1 MTFRAKPEDGIVW
14 ITGAS
19 RGIGRATAI
28 KMANLGYKVAV
39 TARSFDALYELD
51 RDYEN
56 ITAYPGDITDRE
68 DMKLLVEQIEE
79 IGPISLAILNAG
91 GNIKSNGATFGNSFR
106 DTIDLNFT
114 GTINCLEY
122 IVPLMIKRRK
132 GQIAVMSSISAYG
145 GLPMFGE
152 AYITSK
158 AALISLCECIQPQLE
173 RKNVNVQII
182 CPSFVDTGLI
192 SRKIFNTPLMI
203 SADKAAD
210 EIIKGLQKGGFEI
223 SFPKFVVFGFK
234 LAQLLP
240 YKLYFMA
247 AKLFMSCIRK

>member
-1 MTFRAKPEDGIVW
+1 MTYRAKPEDGIVW

-28 KMANLGYKVAV
+28 KLANLGYKVAV

-51 RDYEN
+51 RDYAN
-56 ITAYPGDITDRE
+56 IIAFPGDITDRE

-79 IGPISLAILNAG
+79 IAPISLAIFNAG
-91 GNIKSNGATFGNSFR
+91 GNIKNNRLWFGNEFR
-106 DTIDLNFT
+106 ETIDLNFT
-114 GTINCLEY
+114 GTINCLEF
-122 IVPLMIKRRK
+122 IVPLMTKRK
-132 GQIAVMSSISAYG
+132 QGQIAVMSSISGYG

-158 AALISLCECIQPQLE
+158 AALIALCECIKPQLD
-173 RKNVNVQII
+173 RRNINIQII

-192 SRKIFNTPLMI
+192 SRKVFNTPLII
-203 SADKAAD
+203 SVDTAADK
-210 EIIKGLQKGGFEI
+210 IVKGLQKDGFEI
-223 SFPKFVVFGFK
+223 SFPKFVVYGFK

-240 YKLYFMA
+240 YSLYFKA
-247 AKLFMSCIRK
+247 AKLFMRCIRK